1 MGSRHLLADLVFA
14 LPQAEIAVMG
24 PEGAVDI
31 IFRKEIKSAKKPE
44 EARAKFIEDYKM
56 KFANPWKAASYGF
69 IDDVIKPEDVRK
81 KISAALKALEDKV
94 EKLPPK
100 KHGNIPL

>member
-1 MGSRHLLADLVFA
+1 MGSRHLLSDVVFA

-31 IFRKEIKSAKKPE
+31 IFRKEINSAKNPE
-44 EARAKFIEDYKM
+44 EARAKFIEEYKM
-56 KFANPWKAASYGF
+56 KFANPWKAASLGF
-69 IDDVIKPEDVRK
+69 IDDVIRPEDVRK
-81 KISAALKALEDKV
+81 KIAVALKALEDKV